1 MQLLVPKVVFP
12 CFNMV
17 FSYNWLQSFF
27 QKRLPKAEKLAEVLT
42 MHSFEVSEV
51 KKVDTDFVLDIDVLP
66 NRGPDCFSHFGI
78 AREISA
84 ITNLTWAA
92 GRWRGGVVG
101 RWRQGGEK
109 VKLIEDKKN
118 RAKDFVSVEV
128 KNQSACLRYTA
139 RAVVDIK
146 VGSSPKRIQ
155 KRLKVCGLRPINNIV
170 DIANYV
176 MLETGQPLHAF
187 DGEKLEG
194 PEGKKIIVRFAK
206 KGEKIV
212 TLDGEKYDLDQ
223 DILVIADS
231 RDPLAI
237 AGIKGGEKAEIDK
250 NTKIVVLESANFNPP
265 VIRRGSKKLNLR
277 TDASLRFEHGIDPNL
292 TETAINRATFLIQK
306 LAGGKVARG
315 IVDIYPK
322 KVFPKRIKLDLDYV
336 EKLLGVKIPPKE
348 IIRILK
354 SLNFKIIQHLK
365 SNIQYLIVEVPT
377 FRLDISMP
385 EDLIEEIGRLYGYEK
400 IPTTFP
406 VASLIPSK
414 RNEEIFW
421 EDITKNILK
430 EAGFIEVYNYSF
442 INEEDEKLFG
452 FRKSDL
458 IEVENP
464 VSLEQKYLRPSLIPN
479 LLKNVQTN
487 QKIFQDIKIFELGK
501 IFKIEN
507 SKLKMANYKEKKMLS
522 GLMTGDSF
530 YQVKGVIDLLLNKLG
545 ISNIW
550 YDSYQPTPED
560 YNPPSPPT
568 KSMNSN
574 AFKEIKNNSGNL
586 LQRFGGG
593 QATLP
598 SEGRAPSKAA
608 IWRPKKCAEIKVNH
622 EEIGFLGEIS
632 PRILEDL
639 KISMRLVIF
648 DFDFEKL
655 TKLASEEHEYR
666 PISRFPAAIRDLA
679 VLVPPETRVE
689 EVLNKVEALGGPL
702 IRDIDLFDIYEG
714 EELPE
719 RKKNLAFH
727 IIYQA
732 EDRTLSSKEIDE
744 IHNKIIK
751 KLEEEPEWQVRK

>member
-1 MQLLVPKVVFP
+1 MK
-12 CFNMV
+12 

-27 QKRLPKAEKLAEVLT
+27 KKKLPKPAKLAELLT
-42 MHSFEVSEV
+42 AKAFEVSEV
-51 KKVDTDFVLDIDVLP
+51 KRVDTDFVLDIDVLP

-78 AREISA
+78 VREISA

-92 GRWRGGVVG
+92 GRWCPAS
-101 RWRQGGEK
+101 EK
-109 VKLIEDKKN
+109 IKLIENKKN
-118 RAKDFVSVEV
+118 RVKDFISVKV
-128 KNQSACLRYTA
+128 KNQLACLRYTA
-139 RAVVDIK
+139 RVVVDIK
-146 VGSSPKRIQ
+146 VGSSPKWIQ

-187 DGEKLEG
+187 DFDKIESVKI
-194 PEGKKIIVRFAK
+194 KNIIVRKARK
-206 KGEKIV
+206 SEKII
-212 TLDGEKYDLDQ
+212 TLDNEKHDLDD
-223 DILVIADS
+223 DILIIADEVE
-231 RDPLAI
+231 PLAI
-237 AGIKGGEKAEIDK
+237 AGIKGGKKAEIDNK
-250 NTKIVVLESANFNPP
+250 TKIVVLESANFDSRI
-265 VIRRGSKKLNLR
+265 IRKGSKKLNLR

-306 LAGGKVARG
+306 LVGGKVARG

-365 SNIQYLIVEVPT
+365 SNSRCLIVEVPT
-377 FRLDISMP
+377 FRLDISIP

-406 VASLIPSK
+406 VVALIPPK

-430 EAGFIEVYNYSF
+430 EAGFTEVYNYSF
-442 INEEDEKLFG
+442 INKEDEKLFG

-464 VSLEQKYLRPSLIPN
+464 VSLEQKYLRPSLIPS

-487 QKIFQDIKIFELGK
+487 QKIFQDVKIFELGK
-501 IFKIEN
+501 IFQKPN
-507 SKLKMANYKEKKMLS
+507 KEKKMLT
-522 GLMTGDSF
+522 GLMSGDVF
-530 YQVKGVIDLLLNKLG
+530 YQAKGLIDLLLNKLG

-550 YDSYQPTPED
+550 YDEFKARPE
-560 YNPPSPPT
+560 
-568 KSMNSN
+568 
-574 AFKEIKNNSGNL
+574 A
-586 LQRFGGG
+586 
-593 QATLP
+593 
-598 SEGRAPSKAA
+598 SKAA

-622 EEIGFLGEIS
+622 EEIGFLGEIF
-632 PRILEDL
+632 PGILEDL

-655 TKLASEEHEYR
+655 TKLVSEEHEYR
-666 PISRFPAAIRDLA
+666 PISRFPVAIRDLA
-679 VLVPPETRVE
+679 VLVPPETKVE
-689 EVLNKVEALGGPL
+689 EVLNKIEASGGPL

-751 KLEEEPEWQVRK
+751 ELEEEPEWQVRK